1 MAINERV
8 GILTHFG
15 PRVETPGL
23 IDGVYAEFLTKE
35 FDFLD
40 DVRNW
45 PQSSDFVS
53 DPMTYIG
60 GNDWEDLGTYFRQWR
75 DDRSN
80 KIRNYWFNRANRS
93 KFDYENIVLD
103 SNPYSNNGNGSNE
116 FEKLRFVFPSKDG
129 EINYPYPDTL
139 IGADH
144 YAYYNRR
151 RPLMV
156 DKVRMGMKSINDL
169 GKLLTFQ
176 NPEILES
183 LENQDGDSKI
193 NLSNYGFPDVGGY
206 NIFGTLKALDGKLY
220 VFGNDVIVQQL
231 GNNLSRD
238 IYRFNVDGSIDTSFD
253 INLYGNT
260 FIKSIEIQSDGKIII
275 AGKFDSVNGVEAHDI
290 VRLNVDGTLD
300 NSFSRSRLF
309 YVSNDVNDN
318 NQNVN
323 VIKLQPDGKILVG
336 GYFYVPSVNMYGLV
350 RLNSDGTL
358 DTTFADG
365 LSMPEGVYGGLFEDP
380 RCIELQADGKI
391 LVGGSQWMAWEVQG
405 GFDPIANNTQV
416 GLIRLNSDGT
426 LDDTFNI
433 GNVFYNPYYGNGS
446 ATSVPSR
453 IFGVKALSDG
463 RILISGNFNV
473 QWPVVPEGFNNTC
486 NQLLMLNGD
495 GTFNRNFRFST
506 SMDGCHVWGAHVQSD
521 GKIIVFGTFGH
532 YDNESS
538 GGLVRI
544 NLNGTIDLSF
554 AAHGFTKNGSRPTI
568 TCLSVSGDNVVVAG
582 DFNYYVNKFY
592 SSSNTQN
599 NIALFT
605 TLPIQKTAYQTL
617 MEWSSDK
624 DTIFYLIIE
633 SGHRDLTEEEQS
645 QLDTLKAKCLAIDF
659 DTLLCDA
666 ATDERLIGTQYES
679 NRLTTEFPG
688 ITEINVLPSV
698 ETFNLLPATAS
709 VGDTILVESNGWYAW
724 DVLNNEWSQSLY
736 DNKID
741 YFLSTLRQTRDGK
754 MNQRSYIE
762 FAMRPFLFSALYIP
776 SFQILLDTGGRII
789 KNFSK
794 PISMDI

>member
-15 PRVETPGL
+15 PKVETPGL

-60 GNDWEDLGTYFRQWR
+60 SNDWGNFENYFRQWR

-103 SNPYSNNGNGSNE
+103 SNPFSNNGNGSNE

-139 IGADH
+139 IGSDH

-183 LENQDGDSKI
+183 ID
-193 NLSNYGFPDVGGY
+193 P
-206 NIFGTLKALDGKLY
+206 
-220 VFGNDVIVQQL
+220 
-231 GNNLSRD
+231 
-238 IYRFNVDGSIDTSFD
+238 GS
-253 INLYGNT
+253 
-260 FIKSIEIQSDGKIII
+260 
-275 AGKFDSVNGVEAHDI
+275 
-290 VRLNVDGTLD
+290 
-300 NSFSRSRLF
+300 
-309 YVSNDVNDN
+309 
-318 NQNVN
+318 
-323 VIKLQPDGKILVG
+323 
-336 GYFYVPSVNMYGLV
+336 
-350 RLNSDGTL
+350 
-358 DTTFADG
+358 
-365 LSMPEGVYGGLFEDP
+365 
-380 RCIELQADGKI
+380 
-391 LVGGSQWMAWEVQG
+391 
-405 GFDPIANNTQV
+405 
-416 GLIRLNSDGT
+416 
-426 LDDTFNI
+426 
-433 GNVFYNPYYGNGS
+433 
-446 ATSVPSR
+446 
-453 IFGVKALSDG
+453 
-463 RILISGNFNV
+463 
-473 QWPVVPEGFNNTC
+473 
-486 NQLLMLNGD
+486 
-495 GTFNRNFRFST
+495 
-506 SMDGCHVWGAHVQSD
+506 
-521 GKIIVFGTFGH
+521 
-532 YDNESS
+532 
-538 GGLVRI
+538 
-544 NLNGTIDLSF
+544 
-554 AAHGFTKNGSRPTI
+554 
-568 TCLSVSGDNVVVAG
+568 
-582 DFNYYVNKFY
+582 
-592 SSSNTQN
+592 
-599 NIALFT
+599 
-605 TLPIQKTAYQTL
+605 YQTL
-617 MEWSSDK
+617 MDYFVDK

-724 DVLNNEWSQSLY
+724 DVLNDEWSQSLY
-736 DNKID
+736 DSKID
-741 YFLSTLRQTRDGK
+741 DYLSILRQKRDSK
-754 MNQRSYIE
+754 MNKRSYIE